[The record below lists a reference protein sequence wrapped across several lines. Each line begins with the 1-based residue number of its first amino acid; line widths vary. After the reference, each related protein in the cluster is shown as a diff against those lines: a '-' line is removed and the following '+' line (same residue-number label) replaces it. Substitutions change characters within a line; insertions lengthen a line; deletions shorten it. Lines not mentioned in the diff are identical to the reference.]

1 MGISLNPST
10 LLNGQGIDVSSL
22 VQQVLSND
30 SGELTTWQNE
40 LSTLQTQASDIT
52 SINGDLNSLATA
64 VQALADPL
72 GAITSLSATSSDN
85 TVLTATANTS
95 ASAGTDQV
103 VVNNLATSGTI
114 YTNDFVGGANTS
126 ILPSGQTSGEI
137 DLDIGGTVQSIA
149 ITAGSNDTLT
159 TLASYINSQNLGVTA
174 SVVTDANGSRL
185 ALASQSTGTA
195 GTLGVTGNTTQ
206 LNFAN
211 LTSSLSS
218 TDFAGG
224 ANTSI
229 LASGQTTG
237 EIDLQIGGTTQAIN
251 ITAGS
256 NDTLTTLANYINN
269 QNLGVTASVS
279 TDANGAELNLVSQ
292 SGSAVSVAGNTT
304 QLNFAAN
311 GTGGT
316 NASLTINGVPY
327 SSASNTIT
335 GAIPGVTLNL
345 TGANPNE
352 TVQVSVGADSSA
364 ITDAINNFV
373 SAYNQVIGDINQQ
386 YTINSSTNSEGP
398 LGPDSSLR
406 DLQTSLLADAAYALP
421 LNSNGGYT
429 NLTSLGIATNNDGT
443 LTVDSSQLA
452 SVLASN
458 PSAVQNFFQNSTSTG
473 FANNFNTDVTNQT
486 NPTTGPLNV
495 DLAQN
500 NASQQ
505 DLTTNINNFE
515 TQLQAQ
521 QTQLTSEFDQVN
533 ASLQAY
539 PLLLEQTTE
548 VLGTLDSGSSS
559 TSTSDAIPTLTS
571 GL

>member
-22 VQQVLSND
+22 VQEVLSNE

-40 LSTLQTQASDIT
+40 LSTLQTQAGDIT

-103 VVNNLATSGTI
+103 VVNSLATSGTI
-114 YTNDFVGGANTS
+114 YTNDFAGGANTS

-137 DLDIGGTVQSIA
+137 DLDIGGTVQPIT

-195 GTLGVTGNTTQ
+195 GTLAVTGNTTQ

-218 TDFAGG
+218 TDFASG
-224 ANTSI
+224 ANASI
-229 LASGQTTG
+229 LPSGQTSG

-256 NDTLTTLANYINN
+256 NDTLTKLASYINN

-292 SGSAVSVAGNTT
+292 SGSAVSVTGNTT

-316 NASLTINGVPY
+316 NASLTINGIPY
-327 SSASNTIT
+327 SSASNTVT

-364 ITDAINNFV
+364 ITNAINNFV

-398 LGPDSSLR
+398 LGSDSSLR
-406 DLQTSLLADAAYALP
+406 NLQTSLLADAAYALP
-421 LNSNGGYT
+421 LNSNSGYT
-429 NLTSLGIATNNDGT
+429 NLASIGITTNNDGT

-452 SVLASN
+452 SVLSSN

-473 FANNFNTDVTNQT
+473 FANNFNTDITNQT

-500 NASQQ
+500 TASQQ

-521 QTQLTSEFDQVN
+521 QTQLTNEFDQVN

-548 VLGTLDSGSSS
+548 VLGTLDSGGS